1 MMIHDD
7 GDDHHYDDDGDDDD
21 DDADDDDDDADV
33 DMNRVLSKF
42 SCQIAILLSFAIS
55 RP

>member
-1 MMIHDD
+1 MMIHDY

-21 DDADDDDDDADV
+21 DDDADDDDADV

-42 SCQIAILLSFAIS
+42 SCQIAILLSFTIS